1 MPQLTRFE
9 RRKRATRQRLEQA
22 AADLLIERGCDG
34 VSVQAITDRADV
46 GRGTFYLH
54 FKDKDDILWA
64 ILREQIDTLH
74 TQIAQE
80 VRADQPVEQR
90 VYRIWLKTFQHI
102 RDHHDLI
109 SRVLGERGHMQI
121 ANRFMD
127 YFAALMID
135 DLTTHMHKIPI
146 NLPAPFVANYLLG
159 AQMRLIVWWI
169 AQGMDYTPQQMA
181 DMFYQMTTQS
191 PPPR

>member
-1 MPQLTRFE
+1 MTELTRFE
-9 RRKRATRQRLEQA
+9 RRKRATRQRLVQA
-22 AADLLIERGCDG
+22 AADLLIERGCDA

-54 FKDKDDILWA
+54 FKDKDDILWT

-74 TQIAQE
+74 TQIEQE
-80 VRADQPVEQR
+80 VQTDQPVEQR
-90 VYRIWLKTFQHI
+90 VYHIWLKTFQHI
-102 RDHHDLI
+102 HAHRELI
-109 SRVLGERGHMQI
+109 SRVLGERGHMLI

-135 DLTTHMHKIPI
+135 DLTHHVHKIPVY
-146 NLPAPFVANYLLG
+146 LPAPFVANYLLG

-169 AQGMDYTPQQMA
+169 EQGIDYTPQQMT
-181 DMFYQMTTQS
+181 DMFYQMTTQA